1 MWSYGMMIP
10 MVDDDDDDDDDDE
23 NDGSIDHIDLLM
35 KTWFPP
41 K

>member
-1 MWSYGMMIP
+1 MMIP

-35 KTWFPP
+35 KT
-41 K
+41 

>member
-1 MWSYGMMIP
+1 MIP

-35 KTWFPP
+35 KT
-41 K
+41 